1 MISKVKNINY
11 LRLLNEYSLFTLIF
25 IFHSIYLFQGFDTTD
40 TVFHLTHQVYAVK
53 IPVDVTMISEL
64 YFFTDFVGGLWLSI
78 INRPSLVWAKLA
90 GILMISLNAVIVYS
104 ILASYYNERKV
115 FFIVVISTLL

>member
-1 MISKVKNINY
+1 
-11 LRLLNEYSLFTLIF
+11 
-25 IFHSIYLFQGFDTTD
+25 
-40 TVFHLTHQVYAVK
+40 LTHQVYAVK